1 MATEEKE
8 AIGEDSVVKA
18 NVAFMLKTISAVAV
32 AVYSFVTIKSDIDD
46 LRNENVRIHHE
57 VDMNSEFR
65 VKWPRGELGSLPDDA
80 EQNMRILF
88 LEKQASKQEE
98 LLEQLRYG
106 VAKWHGYHAL
116 YVCWTWGRSFHPR
129 IFYQA

>member
-18 NVAFMLKTISAVAV
+18 NIAFMLKTISAVAL

-106 VAKWHGYHAL
+106 VA
-116 YVCWTWGRSFHPR
+116 R
-129 IFYQA
+129 

>member
-18 NVAFMLKTISAVAV
+18 NVAFMLKTISAVAL
-32 AVYSFVTIKSDIDD
+32 ATYSYVTIKSDIDD

-106 VAKWHGYHAL
+106 VA
-116 YVCWTWGRSFHPR
+116 R
-129 IFYQA
+129 

>member
-1 MATEEKE
+1 MMTEEKD

-18 NVAFMLKTISAVAV
+18 NVTFMLKTISAVAI
-32 AVYSFVTIKSDIDD
+32 ATYSYVTIKSDIDD

-98 LLEQLRYG
+98 LLEDIRYG
-106 VAKWHGYHAL
+106 GA
-116 YVCWTWGRSFHPR
+116 R
-129 IFYQA
+129 

>member
-1 MATEEKE
+1 MMTEEKD

-18 NVAFMLKTISAVAV
+18 NVAFMLKTISAVAL

-46 LRNENVRIHHE
+46 LRNENIRIHHE

-98 LLEQLRYG
+98 LLEDIRYG
-106 VAKWHGYHAL
+106 GA
-116 YVCWTWGRSFHPR
+116 R
-129 IFYQA
+129 

>member
-18 NVAFMLKTISAVAV
+18 NVAFMLKTISAVAL
-32 AVYSFVTIKSDIDD
+32 AVYSFVTIKSDIDG

-106 VAKWHGYHAL
+106 VA
-116 YVCWTWGRSFHPR
+116 R
-129 IFYQA
+129 

>member
-18 NVAFMLKTISAVAV
+18 NVAFMLKTISAVAL

-65 VKWPRGELGSLPDDA
+65 VTWPRGELGSLPDDA

-106 VAKWHGYHAL
+106 VA
-116 YVCWTWGRSFHPR
+116 R
-129 IFYQA
+129 